1 MQVMRWVV
9 GYWGRMKYKEVVVA
23 KNKLVEVLK
32 FYILVVGRELEE
44 VVVHRLVEEEGD
56 MMVLLEPLLFLVLYT
71 I

>member
-32 FYILVVGRELEE
+32 SYILVVGRELEE